1 MYTSCE
7 PQDIMPP
14 RQRPPPG
21 APAAPSRRPAA
32 ATNAAAPAADELS
45 NAMASMNAPSFRDY
59 GFDVRHP
66 FMVKQTPFIQGSK
79 IVIVDLYV
87 YSLDQGMYIVSL
99 DASGTKLSIVTVVP
113 PMFSDPNRLAQEYAL
128 EGDRDALLTSHVET
142 TNVIRRDHPNG
153 VHYSPPQVITL
164 PFACEQE
171 FQKGMIWNEGS
182 VELFQF
188 FERTGTPSPHQYSS
202 VLRITLRSVQ
212 KAITEYWNQ
221 PTVTQGCHNPPGG
234 GAGGGGGGGGGGG
247 ASVSI
252 STTPPTSPTEGDL
265 WYSSIL
271 GRTFIYYTDEDSS
284 QWVDAAPFNPVEPP
298 STPGKTSSSFTATEG
313 QTIFSVSYTVGYIDV
328 FLNGARLNSSEYI
341 ASNGSSITLL
351 EGATADDVLDVVE
364 FRMGIGATGPTGSG
378 GPLNNITVSTSSST
392 HYPLFT
398 LGAGSTTPFITTT
411 NDYFEFTPSSGTLN
425 VNQLVVSGVTTSTDF
440 NATSDIN
447 LKENINVI
455 NNPIEKLVGIS
466 GVTFNWKENK
476 ESSAG
481 VIAQDVEKV
490 FPEIIKSTGDIKTVN
505 YNGLIGLLIESVKNQ
520 QEQINMLRKEI
531 EDMKR

>member
-1 MYTSCE
+1 
-7 PQDIMPP
+7 MPP

-45 NAMASMNAPSFRDY
+45 NAMAAMNAPSFRDY

-128 EGDRDALLTSHVET
+128 EGNRDALLTSHVET

-221 PTVTQGCHNPPGG
+221 PTVTRGCRTPPGG
-234 GAGGGGGGGGGGG
+234 RAPPGVGGGGGGGGGG
-247 ASVSI
+247 AGGGV
-252 STTPPTSPTEGDL
+252 P
-265 WYSSIL
+265 
-271 GRTFIYYTDEDSS
+271 
-284 QWVDAAPFNPVEPP
+284 AAGVGGGGM
-298 STPGKTSSSFTATEG
+298 PGG
-313 QTIFSVSYTVGYIDV
+313 G
-328 FLNGARLNSSEYI
+328 G
-341 ASNGSSITLL
+341 G
-351 EGATADDVLDVVE
+351 
-364 FRMGIGATGPTGSG
+364 G
-378 GPLNNITVSTSSST
+378 GPGAQAHPGGPPPAHARAADVGGEAAAAAAAAANV
-392 HYPLFT
+392 PLP
-398 LGAGSTTPFITTT
+398 G
-411 NDYFEFTPSSGTLN
+411 
-425 VNQLVVSGVTTSTDF
+425 
-440 NATSDIN
+440 
-447 LKENINVI
+447 
-455 NNPIEKLVGIS
+455 
-466 GVTFNWKENK
+466 
-476 ESSAG
+476 
-481 VIAQDVEKV
+481 
-490 FPEIIKSTGDIKTVN
+490 
-505 YNGLIGLLIESVKNQ
+505 GLLAQ
-520 QEQINMLRKEI
+520 QAMAAQRAAARAEQRNRMAQEGLR
-531 EDMKR
+531 RAVPV